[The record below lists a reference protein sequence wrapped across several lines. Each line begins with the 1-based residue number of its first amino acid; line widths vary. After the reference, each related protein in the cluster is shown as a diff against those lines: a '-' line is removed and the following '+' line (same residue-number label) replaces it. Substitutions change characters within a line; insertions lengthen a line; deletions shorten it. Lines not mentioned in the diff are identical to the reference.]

1 MKQEQE
7 EKQEQEQ
14 EQEKE
19 QEKASRDRDINMIMD
34 GYKDIGKQMLA
45 RHPKTKNPDQFFDL
59 MLQQFPFLGVDKF
72 FCSVFPSIAG
82 IILAERESWRISIN
96 KPPLIPL
103 ILPPTLPN
111 TRESKKSGR

>member
-14 EQEKE
+14 EQEKK

-82 IILAERESWRISIN
+82 IILAERDLENLN
-96 KPPLIPL
+96 KQ
-103 ILPPTLPN
+103 TTTDTTN
-111 TRESKKSGR
+111 TTTNTAEYQGIEEVW